1 MVIRETNIKELRMIS
16 RGKVRDI
23 YEFEN
28 DKLLIVTTDRISAFD
43 FVLENGI
50 DGKGKVLNKLSK
62 FFFELTKN
70 IVKNHFLYDD
80 FDALPKELKKYE
92 FLKDR
97 FMIVRKA
104 KPFPFE
110 CIVRGYITGSAW
122 SEYIKT
128 QTVGGSFIRGG
139 YLESEKFDEPLFTP
153 TTKAETGHDENV
165 SFEYMREKLGDELA
179 KMLRDLSLKLYR
191 FGAEFLSEKN
201 IILADTKFEFG
212 LLDGD
217 VILIDEI
224 FTPDSSR
231 FWLKETYEVGK
242 KQEPFD
248 KQLIRNYL
256 LSTDWDRKSQP
267 PQLSDEIVQKTSEIY
282 KKIYTLITDEKIS

>member
-1 MVIRETNIKELRMIS
+1 MVIKETNIKELRMIS
-16 RGKVRDI
+16 KGKVRDI
-23 YEFEN
+23 YEFET
-28 DKLLIVTTDRISAFD
+28 DKFLIVTTDRISAFD

-50 DGKGKVLNKLSK
+50 EGKGKVLNKLSK

-92 FLKDR
+92 YLKDR

-104 KPFPFE
+104 KPIPYE

-139 YLESEKFDEPLFTP
+139 YLESEKFDEPVFTP

-179 KMLRDLSLKLYR
+179 KKLRDLSLQLYK
-191 FGAEFLSEKN
+191 FCSEFLSEKN
-201 IILADTKFEFG
+201 IILADTKLEFG
-212 LLDGD
+212 LLDD
-217 VILIDEI
+217 EVILIDEI

-282 KKIYTLITDEKIS
+282 KKIYSLITNEKIS

>member
-1 MVIRETNIKELRMIS
+1 MVVKETNIKELKMIS

-23 YEFEN
+23 YEFED

-50 DGKGKVLNKLSK
+50 EGKGKVLNKLSK

-92 FLKDR
+92 YLKDR

-104 KPFPFE
+104 KPILFE

-128 QTVGGSFIRGG
+128 QTVGGNFMRGG
-139 YLESEKFDEPLFTP
+139 YLESERFDEPLFTP

-165 SFEYMREKLGDELA
+165 SFDYMREKLGDELA
-179 KMLRDLSLKLYR
+179 KELRDLSLQLYR
-191 FGAEFLSEKN
+191 FGSDFLSEKN

-212 LLDGD
+212 LLDGQ

-282 KKIYTLITDEKIS
+282 KKIYNLITDEKIS

>member
-1 MVIRETNIKELRMIS
+1 MVIKETNIKELRMIS
-16 RGKVRDI
+16 KGKVRDI

-50 DGKGKVLNKLSK
+50 EGKGKVLNKLSK

-80 FDALPKELKKYE
+80 FDSLPKELKKYE
-92 FLKDR
+92 YLKDR

-104 KPFPFE
+104 KPIPFE

-122 SEYIKT
+122 SEYVKT
-128 QTVGGSFIRGG
+128 QTVGGSFMRGG
-139 YLESEKFDEPLFTP
+139 YFESEKFDEPLFTP

-179 KMLRDLSLKLYR
+179 KKLKDLSLQLYR
-191 FGAEFLSEKN
+191 FGSEFLSEKN

-212 LLDGD
+212 LLDGE

-267 PQLSDEIVQKTSEIY
+267 PQLSDEIVEKTSEI
-282 KKIYTLITDEKIS
+282 KKYTI

>member
-1 MVIRETNIKELRMIS
+1 MVVKETNVKELRMIAK
-16 RGKVRDI
+16 GKVRDI

-43 FVLENGI
+43 YVLENGI
-50 DGKGKVLNKLSK
+50 ESKGKVLNKLSK
-62 FFFELTKN
+62 FFFDLTKK
-70 IVKNHFLYDD
+70 IVSNHFLYDD
-80 FDALPKELKKYE
+80 FDALPKDLKKYDY
-92 FLKDR
+92 LKDR
-97 FMIVRKA
+97 FMVVRKA
-104 KPFPFE
+104 KPIPFE

-122 SEYIKT
+122 SEYLKT
-128 QTVGGSFIRGG
+128 QTVGGTYIRGG
-139 YLESEKFDEPLFTP
+139 YVESEKFDEPLFTP
-153 TTKAETGHDENV
+153 TTKAEKGHDEIV
-165 SFEYMREKLGDELA
+165 SFEHMREKLGDELA
-179 KMLRDLSLKLYR
+179 NKIKDLSLQLYR
-191 FGAEFLSEKN
+191 FGSEFLQEKN

-212 LLDGD
+212 LLDGNL
-217 VILIDEI
+217 IIIDEI

-231 FWLKETYEVGK
+231 FWSAETYQVGK

-282 KKIYTLITDEKIS
+282 KKIYKIITDEELS

>member
-50 DGKGKVLNKLSK
+50 EGKGKVLNKLSK

-92 FLKDR
+92 YLKDR

-104 KPFPFE
+104 KPIPFE

-128 QTVGGSFIRGG
+128 QTVGGTFTRGG

-179 KMLRDLSLKLYR
+179 KRLRDLSLQLYR
-191 FGAEFLSEKN
+191 FGSEFLSEKN

-212 LLDGD
+212 LLDGE

-282 KKIYTLITDEKIS
+282 KKIYTLITDEQIS